1 MSKQGGMLMAVK
13 VNGKEVS
20 REEFCD
26 LIERRLMQRRYIREK
41 SKTYLGREELRRKG
55 ITPIYDDKK

>member
-1 MSKQGGMLMAVK
+1 MGVTI
-13 VNGKEVS
+13 NGKEVS
-20 REEFCD
+20 KEEFRD
-26 LIERRLMQRRYIREK
+26 LIERRLMQHRYIKEK

>member
-1 MSKQGGMLMAVK
+1 MGVT

-20 REEFCD
+20 KEEFRE
-26 LIERRLMQRRYIREK
+26 LMERRMKQRQYIKEK

>member
-1 MSKQGGMLMAVK
+1 MAVK

-20 REEFCD
+20 KEEFRD

>member
-1 MSKQGGMLMAVK
+1 MAVK
-13 VNGKEVS
+13 VNGKEIS
-20 REEFCD
+20 KEEFRE
-26 LIERRLMQRRYIREK
+26 LMERRMKQHQYIKEK

>member
-1 MSKQGGMLMAVK
+1 MGVT
-13 VNGKEVS
+13 VNGKEIS
-20 REEFCD
+20 KEEFR
-26 LIERRLMQRRYIREK
+26 ELMKKKMKQHQYIKEK